1 MTNQNQDSFK
11 EKYKKHREKYDQTTS
26 KIGIY
31 LQDLVYGGNDGIV
44 TTFAVVSGS
53 IGANLDPKVI
63 IILGLANLIGDG
75 TSMGFGNYLGIKSE
89 LDHYQ
94 KELKR
99 EYREIEEEPDCETE
113 EIREIYRRK
122 GFTGNILE
130 EITKVITSDKDRWV
144 DTMMKEE
151 LELTIDPN
159 AKPWAHGLTTFFSFL
174 FFGFIPL
181 IPFVFGLFEKKQ
193 FLVSIIGAFI
203 ALLTLGILRYLVT
216 RERGIIGV
224 LEIIFVGSICAAVAY
239 GVGALLDRLI

>member
-1 MTNQNQDSFK
+1 
-11 EKYKKHREKYDQTTS
+11 
-26 KIGIY
+26 
-31 LQDLVYGGNDGIV
+31 
-44 TTFAVVSGS
+44 
-53 IGANLDPKVI
+53 
-63 IILGLANLIGDG
+63 
-75 TSMGFGNYLGIKSE
+75 
-89 LDHYQ
+89 
-94 KELKR
+94 
-99 EYREIEEEPDCETE
+99 
-113 EIREIYRRK
+113 
-122 GFTGNILE
+122 
-130 EITKVITSDKDRWV
+130 
-144 DTMMKEE
+144 MKEE